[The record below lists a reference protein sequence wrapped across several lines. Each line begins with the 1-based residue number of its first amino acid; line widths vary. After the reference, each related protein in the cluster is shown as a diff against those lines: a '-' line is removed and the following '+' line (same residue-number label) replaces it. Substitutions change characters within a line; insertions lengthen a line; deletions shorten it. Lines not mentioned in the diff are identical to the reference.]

1 MIIEV
6 PGIKDE
12 RLEETAAHQ
21 VEETDLWPLLTLLP
35 SLLTLR
41 LALSDT
47 ASSAQAGCRS
57 GSGSGHLPSLLTSYS
72 PWVMPSPP
80 EAPFTSRHR

>member
-12 RLEETAAHQ
+12 RLEETAARQ

-41 LALSDT
+41 LALS
-47 ASSAQAGCRS
+47 
-57 GSGSGHLPSLLTSYS
+57 GHGILCPGR
-72 PWVMPSPP
+72 MPQWFRVWAFAFPP
-80 EAPFTSRHR
+80 H